1 MKTAEDMYLRELISD
16 LYNIAKSCKSS
27 NIESS
32 AKRFDEYITE
42 HNSNVFEYKIA
53 TKTVELLNEFLDTVY
68 DYTVSHYGKDFADK
82 WLSAKYIHADADR
95 LYNRLMKTVCF

>member
-1 MKTAEDMYLRELISD
+1 MKTAEDVYLRVLIDEL
-16 LYNIAKSCKSS
+16 YKIARECNS
-27 NIESS
+27 NKIESV
-32 AKRFDEYITE
+32 AKKFDVYITE
-42 HNSNVFEYKIA
+42 HNSNVFEYEIA
-53 TKTVELLNEFLDTVY
+53 VKTVKILNEFLDTVY